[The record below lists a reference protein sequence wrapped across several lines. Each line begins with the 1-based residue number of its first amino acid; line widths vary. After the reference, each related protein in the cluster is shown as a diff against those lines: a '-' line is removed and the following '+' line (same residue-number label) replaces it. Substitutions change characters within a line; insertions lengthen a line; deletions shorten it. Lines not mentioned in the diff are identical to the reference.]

1 MKTVLLLSLCLLSQ
15 SAWATHL
22 LGGSIQVRKTA
33 TAQQYTI
40 SVILFMDEVNGRP
53 AAQQATTVAV
63 CLGDGSTG
71 QAQLLNRTPLKTD
84 PGVSRYT
91 YTVDHTYPA
100 PSTYTVTCSIIYR
113 TAGIRNMETSVNTP
127 LGLSTTFATN
137 LINSTPL
144 LPGES
149 LFKTGVFQRTVIA
162 FSATDAEGDSLFYS
176 LALPQRGINTSPC
189 TSSLSS
195 VVGYSFP
202 NAVTQRGTFSIDAL
216 RGELIWDAPTE
227 IGRYGFAL
235 TVYEKRNGVILS
247 QTQYEQVIVAEDR
260 IGGNPGAV
268 PPYKPASV
276 NLGSVV
282 PQPTPESGQVAMT
295 VFPVPTRDQFQ
306 VTVTLPEPSLV
317 TLTLIDLNGRVV
329 YTENQQKTAVQQRES
344 LIDVRTLPTGLYVLQ
359 AKVGGQTIT
368 RKVLKR

>member
-1 MKTVLLLSLCLLSQ
+1 MRTALLSFLLLLSQ
-15 SAWATHL
+15 TTVATHL
-22 LGGSIQVRKTA
+22 LGGSVQVQKTA

-40 SVILFMDEVNGRP
+40 GVILFMDEIDGRVV
-53 AAQQATTVAV
+53 AQQTTTVEV
-63 CLGDGSTG
+63 CFGDGSTG
-71 QAQLLNRTPLKTD
+71 TARLLDRTPLKTD

-100 PSTYTVTCSIIYR
+100 PSTYTVTCSVTNR
-113 TAGIRNMETSVNTP
+113 TSGIRNIEASPNTP
-127 LGLSTTFATN
+127 LGLSTTFTTN

-176 LALPQRGINTSPC
+176 LARPQAGRTSICAP
-189 TSSLSS
+189 SLSP
-195 VVGYSFP
+195 VAGYSFP

-216 RGELIWDAPTE
+216 RGELVWDAPTE

-235 TVYEKRNGVILS
+235 TVYEKRNGAVLS

-268 PPYKPASV
+268 PPYIPASV
-276 NLGSVV
+276 NLGSVL
-282 PQPTPESGQVAMT
+282 PQPAPESGQITMT

-306 VTVTLPEPSLV
+306 VRVMLSEPGPV
-317 TLTLIDLNGRVV
+317 TLTLIDLNGRII
-329 YTENQQKTAVQQRES
+329 YTEDQQKISVQQQES

-359 AKVGGQTIT
+359 ARIGGQTIT